1 MDENIFG
8 SLRLIA
14 AAVETVAVR
23 TPFLGGS
30 GNCAYCVGGP
40 MNVSGSSH
48 RGVSDDD
55 ARVRRGVGVSAGGVG
70 RALLGFVPDRFLSA
84 ST

>member
-1 MDENIFG
+1 M
-8 SLRLIA
+8 A
-14 AAVETVAVR
+14 AAVDDVAMR

-40 MNVSGSSH
+40 VYFSGSSY
-48 RGVSDDD
+48 RELSDDD
-55 ARVRRGVGVSAGGVG
+55 ARARMGMGTGVSVG
-70 RALLGFVPDRFLSA
+70 RALVGFVPDRFLSA

>member
-1 MDENIFG
+1 LDEKIFG
-8 SLRLIA
+8 SLRLMA
-14 AAVETVAVR
+14 AAVDDVAMR

-40 MNVSGSSH
+40 MNVSGSSS

-55 ARVRRGVGVSAGGVG
+55 ARVRMGIGVGVTCVG
-70 RALLGFVPDRFLSA
+70 RVLVGFVPDRFLSA